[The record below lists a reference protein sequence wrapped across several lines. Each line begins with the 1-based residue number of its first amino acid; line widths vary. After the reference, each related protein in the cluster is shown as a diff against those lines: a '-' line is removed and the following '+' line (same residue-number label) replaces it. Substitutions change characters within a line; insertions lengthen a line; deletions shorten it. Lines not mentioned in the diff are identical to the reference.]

1 MSQIS
6 ILLKKLDKE
15 IEEGTHSDGFI
26 DDLQMFIDQ
35 REDEEIV
42 GLENK
47 LEKVGRGDEFQSAID
62 KKERFSK
69 ILLRLTHFPSAQ
81 MIFAFFLSRI
91 HEVFESHIIH
101 QGNPLSRDKVENL
114 VEEKIIQPTL
124 ADMGSDFEHLTLTPT
139 HVRGMIFW
147 LADKCWV
154 RWH

>member
-6 ILLKKLDKE
+6 VLLKKLNKE
-15 IEEGTHSDGFI
+15 IEDGTHSDGFI

-35 REDEEIV
+35 REDEETP
-42 GLENK
+42 GLEGK
-47 LEKVGRGDEFQSAID
+47 LLKVNRGDEVQIAMH
-62 KKERFSK
+62 KKECFSK
-69 ILLRLTHFPSAQ
+69 ILARFTHFPSAQ

-91 HEVFESHIIH
+91 HEVFDGQIMH
-101 QGNPLSRDKVENL
+101 QGTTLPRHEVEKI
-114 VEEKIIQPTL
+114 VEQQIIQPTL
-124 ADMGSDFEHLTLTPT
+124 SDMGSDFEHLTLTPT